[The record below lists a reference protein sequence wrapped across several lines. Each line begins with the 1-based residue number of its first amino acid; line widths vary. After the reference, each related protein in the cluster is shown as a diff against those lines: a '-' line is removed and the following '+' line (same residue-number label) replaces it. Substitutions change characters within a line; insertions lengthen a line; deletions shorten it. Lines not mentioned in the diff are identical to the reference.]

1 MSFIP
6 WFRRRYACGTGKSFV
21 KEKALRDAS
30 AGVFRAG
37 IYANNYLQQQEIF
50 RKKPC
55 KYREFMIY

>member
-30 AGVFRAG
+30 AGVLQAHMQIITCNSKRIFEKNL
-37 IYANNYLQQQEIF
+37 ANTGNS
-50 RKKPC
+50 
-55 KYREFMIY
+55 